1 MVVSIQEL
9 SKNPQLTSNIYTSSY
24 LAGNAFERVLCQDD
38 QPRYERKASDQVPE
52 LAVEEA
58 EVRRAQQALEQP
70 GQLRAEIQVGASL
83 RPERWAG

>member
-9 SKNPQLTSNIYTSSY
+9 IKNPQLSCNIYTSSY
-24 LAGNAFERVLCQDD
+24 LPGNAFERVLCQDD
-38 QPRYERKASDQVPE
+38 QPRHEREASDQVPE

-58 EVRRAQQALEQP
+58 EVRRAVQTLEQP
-70 GQLRAEIQVGASL
+70 GQLWAEIQVGASL